1 MKANLSKGLALLSG
15 VQRRKL
21 WALFFLMLIVA
32 MLETLGIGL
41 LMPYIAVVNS
51 PGVIIHNAHAQ
62 AVYHGLGFTSTSDFI
77 SAASIALILLFIFKN
92 AVYIFQ
98 QYVQFRRL
106 LKLQL
111 DIEGRLMSSYLERE
125 YLFFTEK
132 NPTELF
138 QHIRNVS
145 GIVALIYS
153 PLLTIATEF
162 SVLLLICTFLLV
174 VQPVIT
180 LAAVAVSAVLVYGI
194 YGITRRRATQYGIEG
209 NRYLIEMNK
218 WMYQSFGGIKEV
230 KLLSKEDFF
239 LERSMLYSEKAAWV
253 GMKASMLS
261 TITRPFIET
270 IWFSLTVLLV
280 LISIQLGK
288 EGAAMLP
295 VITLLA
301 AAAIRIMPALNRILN
316 ATIMI
321 RQATDHVSAVY
332 NELGSA
338 VSGDH
343 GGKQGALLALP
354 FEKGVGFENIGFT
367 YPDSAKPVLQ
377 QMSFNIRK
385 GQSVAFV
392 GPSGSGKTTAVDIL
406 LGLLEA
412 QHGSIMIDGKP
423 LANSDTRAWR
433 RNFGYVPQSIYLSD
447 DTIRNNIAF
456 GQTRDA
462 IDEARV
468 HAVVEQ
474 AQLTEVLKQLP
485 QGLDTMVG
493 DRGVR
498 LSGGQRQRIGIA
510 RALYHNPPI
519 LVLDE
524 ATSALDNETEREI
537 TLAIRSLSGSKT
549 IVLIAHRLS
558 TVAHCDSIIFLANGV
573 VQASGTYQELM
584 DKNADFRRFATAGSA

>member
-1 MKANLSKGLALLSG
+1 MNANLSKGLALLSG
-15 VQRRKL
+15 VQQRKL
-21 WALFFLMLIVA
+21 WVLFILMLIVA

-51 PGVIIHNAHAQ
+51 PGVITQNVHAKAIYQ
-62 AVYHGLGFTSTSDFI
+62 GLGFTSTRDFI
-77 SAASIALILLFIFKN
+77 SAASIALILLFVFKN
-92 AVYIFQ
+92 AFYIFQ
-98 QYVQFRRL
+98 QIVQFCRL
-106 LKLQL
+106 LELQL
-111 DIEGRLMSSYLERE
+111 DIESRLMSSYLERE

-132 NPTELF
+132 NPAELY
-138 QHIRNVS
+138 QNIRNVS

-153 PLLTIATEF
+153 PLLTIGTES
-162 SVLLLICTFLLV
+162 SVLMLICIFLLL
-174 VQPVIT
+174 VQPVVT
-180 LAAVAVSAVLVYGI
+180 LVAVAVSTILFYGFYRI
-194 YGITRRRATQYGIEG
+194 SRRRATQYGIEG
-209 NRYLIEMNK
+209 NRYMIEMNK
-218 WMYQSFGGIKEV
+218 WIYQSFGGIKEV

-239 LERSMLYSEKAAWV
+239 LECSMLYSKKAAWV

-261 TITRPFIET
+261 VITRPFIET

-280 LISIQLGK
+280 MISIQLGN
-288 EGAAMLP
+288 EGNALLP

-316 ATIMI
+316 AILMI
-321 RQATDHVSAVY
+321 RQATDHVNAVY
-332 NELGSA
+332 NELGSS

-343 GGKQGALLALP
+343 GGNEGVLQAMP
-354 FEKGVGFENIGFT
+354 FEQGVAFENISFT
-367 YPDSAKPVLQ
+367 YPGSAKPVLQ
-377 QMSFNIRK
+377 HLTFNIRK

-392 GPSGSGKTTAVDIL
+392 GPSGAGKTTAVDIL

-462 IDEARV
+462 IDEVRI
-468 HAVVEQ
+468 HAVIEQ

-549 IVLIAHRLS
+549 IVLIAHRFS
-558 TVAHCDSIIFLANGV
+558 TVAHCDSIVFLANGV

-584 DKNADFRRFATAGSA
+584 DNDVAFRRFATASSA

>member
-1 MKANLSKGLALLSG
+1 MKANLSKGLALLSRT
-15 VQRRKL
+15 QRRKL
-21 WALFFLMLIVA
+21 WGLFFLMLVVA

-41 LMPYIAVVNS
+41 LMPYIALVNS
-51 PGVIIHNAHAQ
+51 PDIVTQNAHAQ
-62 AVYHGLGFTSTSDFI
+62 AVYNKLGFTSTLDFI
-77 SAASIALILLFIFKN
+77 SAASIALILLFVFKN

-132 NPTELF
+132 NPAELY

-162 SVLLLICTFLLV
+162 SVLLLICFFLLL

-180 LAAVAVSAVLVYGI
+180 LASVAVSVILVHGI
-194 YGITRRRATQYGIEG
+194 YRITRRRATKYGIEG
-209 NRYLIEMNK
+209 NRYQIEMNK

-261 TITRPFIET
+261 AITRPFIET
-270 IWFSLTVLLV
+270 IWFSVTVLLM

-288 EGAAMLP
+288 QGAAMIP
-295 VITLLA
+295 VIALLA

-321 RQATDHVSAVY
+321 RQGTDHVSAVY
-332 NELGSA
+332 DELCSV
-338 VSGDH
+338 VSSDH
-343 GGKQGALLALP
+343 GGKRGNIDALP
-354 FEKGVGFENIGFT
+354 FKQSVGFENIGFT
-367 YPDSAKPVLQ
+367 YPDSTKPVLQ
-377 QMSFNIRK
+377 NLSFNIGK

-392 GPSGSGKTTAVDIL
+392 GPSGAGKTTAVDIL

-412 QHGSIMIDGKP
+412 QHGSIVIDGKP
-423 LANSDTRAWR
+423 LANSDTRNWR

-468 HAVVEQ
+468 HAVIQQ
-474 AQLTEVLKQLP
+474 AQLAEILKNLP
-485 QGLDTMVG
+485 QGLDTLVG

-549 IVLIAHRLS
+549 IVLIAHRLT
-558 TVAHCDSIIFLANGV
+558 TVAHCDTIIFLVNGI

-584 DKNADFRRFATAGSA
+584 DNNAEFRRFATAGSA

>member
-15 VQRRKL
+15 AQRRKL
-21 WALFFLMLIVA
+21 WALFLLMLVVA

-51 PGVIIHNAHAQ
+51 PGVITQNAHAQ
-62 AVYHGLGFTSTSDFI
+62 AIYNGLGFTSTRDFI
-77 SAASIALILLFIFKN
+77 SAASIALIVLFIFKN

-111 DIEGRLMSSYLERE
+111 DIEGRLMSSYLDRE

-132 NPTELF
+132 NPAELY

-153 PLLTIATEF
+153 PLLTIATES
-162 SVLLLICTFLLV
+162 SVLLLIGVFLLL

-180 LAAVAVSAVLVYGI
+180 LAAAAVSAVLVYGI
-194 YGITRRRATQYGIEG
+194 YRITRRRATQYGIEG
-209 NRYLIEMNK
+209 NRYLIETNK

-230 KLLSKEDFF
+230 KLLSKEGFF

-253 GMKASMLS
+253 SMKASMLS

-332 NELGSA
+332 GELGSA
-338 VSGDH
+338 VSSDH
-343 GGKQGALLALP
+343 GGKQGALQAFP
-354 FEKGVGFENIGFT
+354 FEQGVGFENIGFT
-367 YPDSAKPVLQ
+367 YPDSAKPVLNQ
-377 QMSFNIRK
+377 LSFNIRK

-392 GPSGSGKTTAVDIL
+392 GPSGAGKTTAVDIL

-412 QHGSIMIDGKP
+412 QHGSIMVDGKP

-462 IDEARV
+462 IDEARM
-468 HAVVEQ
+468 HAVIEQ

-485 QGLDTMVG
+485 QGLDTKVG

-537 TLAIRSLSGSKT
+537 TLAIRSLSGTKT

-558 TVAHCDSIIFLANGV
+558 TVAHCDSILFLANGV
-573 VQASGTYQELM
+573 VQASGTYQDLM
-584 DKNADFRRFATAGSA
+584 DNNADFRRFATASSA